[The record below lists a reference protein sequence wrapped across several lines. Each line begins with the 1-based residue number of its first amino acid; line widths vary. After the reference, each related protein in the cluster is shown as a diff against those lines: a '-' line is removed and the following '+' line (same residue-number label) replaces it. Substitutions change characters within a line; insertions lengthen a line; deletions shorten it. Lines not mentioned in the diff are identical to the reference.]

1 MKLLKVTLI
10 VSVAFLLFGQADTTL
25 QKAIRK
31 ETIEGDL
38 KGAIELYRQA
48 VRQAGKDRAIA
59 AKALVNMGSCFEK
72 LGDAEARKAFEQVV
86 RDYADQKE
94 AVAIARARLF
104 DVQSNRH
111 GIVTRQVW
119 TQ

>member
-1 MKLLKVTLI
+1 MRLLKVTLI
-10 VSVAFLLFGQADTTL
+10 VSVSFLLFGQADTTI

-59 AKALVNMGSCFEK
+59 AKALVHIGECFEK

-86 RDYADQKE
+86 RDYE
-94 AVAIARARLF
+94 IGRASCRERVEIWVDAL
-104 DVQSNRH
+104 VLERK
-111 GIVTRQVW
+111 
-119 TQ
+119 